1 MDQLS
6 EQSKSFSQALR
17 FLEPLHIGNSLDKE
31 ARTSLLELDVVKLR
45 LTRWGRS
52 VGLTDL
58 NDAGA
63 AHEINLAREDI
74 PEVQDLL
81 IEVLELIRDAD
92 KLSDCFKNKNPAA
105 RNMDPSQQLAITFA
119 LVHQQVNEL
128 IEGQEGG
135 PIVNQDD
142 ALAIYQM
149 KDFSRLIQ
157 DIGGLVDDLIQLF
170 PAENKQC
177 EIGKNEVSRMDKVK
191 IGLSLLK
198 ENYASQDDIS
208 SETVVK
214 AIQPTIT
221 YNNCVIFTGE
231 NFGIQMG
238 HNAGTIDNMQFGQH
252 SRP

>member
-1 MDQLS
+1 MLGMQRVFMDQLS

-17 FLEPLHIGNSLDKE
+17 FLEPLQIGNSLDKE
-31 ARTSLLELDVVKLR
+31 ARTSLLELDVVKLC

-58 NDAGA
+58 NDAGS

-74 PEVQDLL
+74 PKMQNLL

-92 KLSDCFKNKNPAA
+92 RLSDCFKNKNPAA
-105 RNMDPSQQLAITFA
+105 RNMDPSQQLAITSA

-128 IEGQEGG
+128 IEGQE
-135 PIVNQDD
+135 
-142 ALAIYQM
+142 
-149 KDFSRLIQ
+149 
-157 DIGGLVDDLIQLF
+157 GGLVDDLIQLF

-238 HNAGTIDNMQFGQH
+238 HNAGTIDNVQFGQH